1 MSLLDVFLEIEIP
14 KTENLKLFNATALSD
29 FPFAKIGVNYLGFPV
44 ILISSKFDQTHL
56 SQKNIKLKY
65 IELTHNL
72 ECKVS
77 ENGKSKIDNFSVI
90 VFKNNEETLQ
100 NYFLGIALSLLN
112 SISKKPTQ
120 REVFETFKNFVE
132 IFRSLTETP
141 TKTIQGLWAELIL
154 IEQSKNPETLI
165 NYWHNIPEEKFD
177 FNADSEKIE
186 VKSSSNLERV
196 HIFTA
201 EQLNPPINCQVI
213 IASIF
218 TKQVSNGLTILDLL
232 DKIEKRLTDI
242 ELREKIFRIVS
253 KTLGNNFEQTAKIK
267 YDYEIA
273 KNSLRFYQ
281 HQDIAKVEK
290 INIPNKV
297 SEVKFKSDL
306 TLVKSTD
313 LTKLLVSGQLYKGI

>member
-1 MSLLDVFLEIEIP
+1 MSLLTVFLELDIP
-14 KTENLKLFNATALSD
+14 QTENSKLFNATALND
-29 FPFAKIGVNYLGFPV
+29 FPFAKIGVNYFGFPV

-77 ENGKSKIDNFSVI
+77 ENGKSKIDNYSVI
-90 VFKNNEETLQ
+90 IFKSNEETLQ
-100 NYFLGIALSLLN
+100 NYFLGIAQSLLN
-112 SISKKPTQ
+112 SLSKKPTQ
-120 REVFETFKNFVE
+120 KEVFETFKNFIE
-132 IFRSLTETP
+132 IFRSLTEIP

-177 FNADSEKIE
+177 FNADNQKIE

-201 EQLNPPINCQVI
+201 EQLNPPNDSQVL

-218 TKQVSNGLTILDLL
+218 TKQVSNGINVLDLL
-232 DKIEKRLTDI
+232 DKIDNRIKEI
-242 ELREKIFRIVS
+242 ELKEKVYRIVS
-253 KTLGNNFEQTAKIK
+253 RTLGNTFEQTTKIK
-267 YDYEIA
+267 YDYDLA
-273 KNSLRFYQ
+273 KNSLRFYK
-281 HQDIAKVEK
+281 HQDISKVER
-290 INIPNKV
+290 INIPERV

-306 TLVKSTD
+306 TKITPIDINLFTE
-313 LTKLLVSGQLYKGI
+313 GQLFKDT